1 MDWSSSKKYQGG
13 TAYHCTKK
21 QKSIITKNVLIEKL
35 NPAEIDVEFTEGSVI
50 IQCNNQKSLSNL
62 KTKVELEMGQ
72 DYNIRT
78 ATFLKPKIKMIGV
91 NEDDCLG
98 ITGFVIR
105 LTNQNF
111 RENLRTGDI

>member
-1 MDWSSSKKYQGG
+1 
-13 TAYHCTKK
+13 
-21 QKSIITKNVLIEKL
+21 
-35 NPAEIDVEFTEGSVI
+35 
-50 IQCNNQKSLSNL
+50 
-62 KTKVELEMGQ
+62 MGQ